1 MRFLEF
7 FKRQL
12 LVAHIFG
19 IPVRVDYRWFFVL
32 VLMSWI
38 TAIGVNSLTENFLT
52 SFIFGIAATL
62 IFFVSIFLHELAHAV
77 AARIEGIQVLEIVL
91 HPFGGLTRFRHEPKT
106 PRAEFR
112 IAVAGPVASF
122 LLALFFLGLMAIFNS
137 LESSILAYLFFTLVL
152 MNFLLAVFNLFPG
165 YPLDGG
171 RVLRAYL
178 WHRGTDLNE
187 ATVLT
192 GRCGQIIAAAL
203 IAFGV
208 FIALVRGDFFTGF
221 WAGLVGL
228 FCMIRRR
235 E

>member
-32 VLMSWI
+32 ALMSWI
-38 TAIGVNSLTENFLT
+38 TANSINPLTENFLT

-62 IFFVSIFLHELAHAV
+62 IFFASIFLHELAHAV
-77 AARIEGIQVLEIVL
+77 VARMESVQVLEIVL

-122 LLALFFLGLMAIFNS
+122 LLALLFLGLMAIFNS

-152 MNFLLAVFNLFPG
+152 LNFFA
-165 YPLDGG
+165 GG
-171 RVLRAYL
+171 VQSFSRLP
-178 WHRGTDLNE
+178 T
-187 ATVLT
+187 
-192 GRCGQIIAAAL
+192 
-203 IAFGV
+203 
-208 FIALVRGDFFTGF
+208 
-221 WAGLVGL
+221 
-228 FCMIRRR
+228 RRR
-235 E
+235 QSSAGVSLASRHGFERSDRFDRQMRAGYRMGINRFRHLYRLGAG